1 MFSATCSGTRFPL
14 SFCSRGACRLSG
26 VASVVLGSSLFLLAV
41 AASWSLAR
49 PVLVVSLVGTGVAI
63 WTAFG
68 TPAMHESWVLPACI
82 GLMALVHGGIA
93 GWNFYMRNDP
103 ERTPLLA

>member
-1 MFSATCSGTRFPL
+1 
-14 SFCSRGACRLSG
+14 
-26 VASVVLGSSLFLLAV
+26 
-41 AASWSLAR
+41 
-49 PVLVVSLVGTGVAI
+49 VLVVSLVGTGVAI